1 MYLLDFCVNGFNRGA
16 SIGGINT
23 VVSVE
28 HVVQSTRQEVQAI
41 LRRLSVG
48 L

>member
-1 MYLLDFCVNGFNRGA
+1 MYLLDFYVNGFNRGA
-16 SIGGINT
+16 SIGSINA

-28 HVVQSTRQEVQAI
+28 HVVQSTQREVQEI